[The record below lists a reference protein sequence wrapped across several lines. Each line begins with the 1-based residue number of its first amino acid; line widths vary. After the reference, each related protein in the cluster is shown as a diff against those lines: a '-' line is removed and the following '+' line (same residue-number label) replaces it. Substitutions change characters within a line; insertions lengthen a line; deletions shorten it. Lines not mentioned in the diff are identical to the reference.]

1 MCGKTKS
8 FLIFLLTLSF
18 LIGLS
23 LCLYPIVNGAILD
36 ISAEKEANT
45 FLEHLKDHA
54 PPNDDAL
61 NLLPTPSEPTRSHAE
76 LWNAVTAYNQQIWQ
90 EKQSGLS
97 DPWAYEQPSFQLD
110 RYGIEDGIFATISIP
125 RLELTLPLYLGATN
139 EHMASGAVHLSQT
152 SLPVGGNNTNC
163 VIAGHRGWKGAKY
176 FRDIVA
182 LVPGDEVIVTN
193 LWEELENNTFLAW
206 GYLEYPKPLSETQI
220 SDYELRA
227 APSRIVAVKE
237 KPSVLDTL
245 RERKAEVKAQKP
257 KQKTKQKEECR

>member
-36 ISAEKEANT
+36 ISAEKEADK

-61 NLLPTPSEPTRSHAE
+61 NLLPTPSDPTRSHAE
-76 LWNAVTAYNQQIWQ
+76 LWDAVTAYNQQIWQ

-97 DPWAYEQPSFQLD
+97 DPWAYEQPSFLLE

-163 VIAGHRGWKGAKY
+163 VIAGHRGWKGAKF

-182 LVPGDEVIVTN
+182 LVPGDEVIITN
-193 LWEELENNTFLAW
+193 LWEELHYTVTGSQIIPPYDVQKILIQPGSDMLTLLTCWYANNGAKDRF
-206 GYLEYPKPLSETQI
+206 
-220 SDYELRA
+220 
-227 APSRIVAVKE
+227 IVYCQRSA
-237 KPSVLDTL
+237 
-245 RERKAEVKAQKP
+245 
-257 KQKTKQKEECR
+257 